1 MKKHLFLWQL
11 AGLTF
16 TAILGTLLHFL
27 FDWTKSPSLA
37 PISAVNESTWE
48 HMKLL
53 FFPSFFFAL
62 IQNRFFRREFP
73 NFWWVKLVGISFGLL
88 LIPVL
93 FYTVNGA
100 FGKFPDWLNI
110 LFFFISITAAYF
122 LEFYLFRHDYLLCK
136 FPFLALSALFLIALA
151 FGVFTFYPPQI
162 PLFQDP
168 VTGFYGIVYSN
179 S

>member
-62 IQNRFFRREFP
+62 FQNRFFRREFS

-88 LIPVL
+88 FIPVL

-100 FGKFPDWLNI
+100 FGKSPDWLNI
-110 LFFFISITAAYF
+110 LFFFIAITAAYF
-122 LEFYLFRHDYLLCK
+122 LEFYLFKHDYLLCK
-136 FPFLALSALFLIALA
+136 LPFLALSALLLIALA

>member
-11 AGLTF
+11 AGVVF
-16 TAILGTLLHFL
+16 TVILGSLLHFL
-27 FDWTKSPSLA
+27 FSWTQLPSLA

-53 FFPSFFFAL
+53 FLPSFLFAL
-62 IQNRFFRREFP
+62 IQFRFFRREFP
-73 NFWWVKLVGISFGLL
+73 NFWWVKLLGVCFGTL
-88 LIPVL
+88 LIPIL

-100 FGKFPDWLNI
+100 FGKTPDWLNI
-110 LFFFISITAAYF
+110 LFFFLSVILTYL
-122 LEFYLFRHDYLLCK
+122 LEFFLLKNDFLLFRA
-136 FPFLALSALFLIALA
+136 PFLAVIALFSIAFL
-151 FGVFTFYPPQI
+151 FGIFTFYPPKF

-168 VTGFYGIVYSN
+168 VTGLYGIIYSK